1 MKTTGDPVDPTRWAL
16 TPDDKDSFSKWLLS
30 LKRDDLVV
38 NNFNGY
44 MYDKTY
50 ESINDLYTEWFYGQ
64 RVIEQNKR
72 IEELRKSM

>member
-1 MKTTGDPVDPTRWAL
+1 
-16 TPDDKDSFSKWLLS
+16 
-30 LKRDDLVV
+30 
-38 NNFNGY
+38 

-50 ESINDLYTEWFYGQ
+50 KSVNDLYTEWFYGQ

>member
-16 TPDDKDSFSKWLLS
+16 TPDDKDSFAKWLLS
-30 LKRDDLVV
+30 LKRDDLIV

-50 ESINDLYTEWFYGQ
+50 KSINDLYTEWWYGQ
-64 RVIEQNKR
+64 RVIEQDKR
-72 IEELRKSM
+72 IEELRKLM